1 MKNSMTW
8 LVLSNS
14 KDAPSFDELKAM
26 YVKLGGKK
34 DTTKLT
40 KFHLAHLVDYLS
52 IIKNNKADFLK
63 LANVVLDDKVKRTY
77 PED

>member
-26 YVKLGGKK
+26 YLRLGGKK
-34 DTTKLT
+34 DTTKLS
-40 KFHLAHLVDYLS
+40 KCQLAHLVDYL
-52 IIKNNKADFLK
+52 IIINDNKEDFLK
-63 LANVVLDDKVKRTY
+63 LANDILGEEKCERVYD
-77 PED
+77 E

>member
-1 MKNSMTW
+1 MTW

-26 YVKLGGKK
+26 YLKLGGKK
-34 DTTKLT
+34 DTSKLS
-40 KFHLAHLVDYLS
+40 KCQLAHLVDYLT

-63 LANVVLDDKVKRTY
+63 LANDVLEDKVERTY